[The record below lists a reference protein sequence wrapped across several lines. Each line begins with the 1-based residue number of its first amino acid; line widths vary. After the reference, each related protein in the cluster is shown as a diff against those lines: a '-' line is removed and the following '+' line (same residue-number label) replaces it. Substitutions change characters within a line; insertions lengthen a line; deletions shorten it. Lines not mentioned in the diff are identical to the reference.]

1 MIKKFISQGLIGIP
15 DCSIEFGDEKKVI
28 ITGPNGSG
36 KTSLLRQITHPL
48 SSANKFNRLKK
59 GVEEGYQEMEI
70 NYYGREYKI
79 KHLYALTGKTV
90 KVSSYLMKK
99 VDGEYVHLV
108 ENGLVTN
115 FKSVVERE
123 LDYYDYLFDIFNI
136 GSHNRGLIELTNSN
150 RLEYLK
156 KVTNSETLTI
166 LKENA
171 NTNFT
176 SLVANGKYISSE
188 LEKYEPLEEM
198 KRKVKLLESESLK
211 LTKEREQYQLELGS
225 LENIEDNSDDLSF
238 MIQEKNKL
246 LEEYDILESVLKDV
260 VEDIAIL
267 PNSSYNSIYPI
278 YYKSNLSLYTKLTE
292 MTNRVLKLNEDLM
305 QIKEVDNKSL
315 NDEKKELHHKINT
328 INNKYKDKTYPDL
341 DLEDLYKL
349 SDKIDYII
357 RILDKV
363 DDDKLVIDLIYK
375 NREEYIK
382 EIEDKLNK
390 SINEE
395 ERLNKDLKSL
405 SISENLINLKYDD
418 KCNIPKCPLRIEYEN
433 QINNLNLY
441 QILNEK
447 IIDLNEELN
456 RLKEELNLRYNY
468 INYSNDIEEILID
481 IKDNISLFIN
491 TDKLYKDKLIKLKD
505 KINDSIL
512 YTRSMEDLEEYNI
525 KLDSIIA
532 ILSVEEKNTNDRRNI
547 ILEEINSLQK
557 EEESMRI
564 KYSKVNSKFLK
575 LENLNIDESLKNI
588 KYKDLLTIK
597 EKDLKEIG
605 KLEEKIKYLKNIN
618 NRKKELNTLIIDKNK
633 ELKENTDLYYE
644 FKSKISRSKQF
655 TKEFEVI
662 QNDIIKAKA
671 VRDIVANI
679 LPAKVLKSYL
689 YDIEKL
695 VNDLLDGIMFI
706 RFDTT
711 EGIDIIC
718 TIKAEDRPASVLSQG
733 EKSLLSVALLIAF
746 KKKLKWDVIS
756 IDEGSAALDENNKDR
771 YLNMITRYIETVD
784 TIKQVFIVSHDFFVS
799 DGDDIRIIKLG
810 E

>member
-15 DCSIEFGDEKKVI
+15 DCSIEFGDEKKII

-238 MIQEKNKL
+238 MIQEKSKL
-246 LEEYDILESVLKDV
+246 LEEYDILEEVLKDI
-260 VEDIAIL
+260 VEDITIL

-292 MTNRVLKLNEDLM
+292 MTNRVLKLNEDLI

-315 NDEKKELHHKINT
+315 NNEKKELHHKINV
-328 INNKYKDKTYPDL
+328 INNKYKDKNYPDL
-341 DLEDLYKL
+341 ELEDLYKL
-349 SDKIDYII
+349 SDKVEYII

-390 SINEE
+390 VINEE
-395 ERLNKDLKSL
+395 EKLNKDLKSL
-405 SISENLINLKYDD
+405 SISENLVNLKYDD
-418 KCNIPKCPLRIEYEN
+418 KCNIHKCPLRIEYEN

-447 IIDLNEELN
+447 IPDLNEEIN

-468 INYSNDIEEILID
+468 INYSNDIKEILID
-481 IKDNISLFIN
+481 IEDNISLFIN

-532 ILSVEEKNTNDRRNI
+532 ILSVEEKNTNERRNL

-564 KYSKVNSKFLK
+564 KYSKVNSRFLK
-575 LENLNIDESLKNI
+575 LDNLVIDESLKNI

-597 EKDLKEIG
+597 EKDLKEIS
-605 KLEEKIKYLKNIN
+605 KLEDKIKYLQNIN
-618 NRKKELNTLIIDKNK
+618 NRKKELNTLIFDKNK

-644 FKSKISRSKQF
+644 FKSKISRSIQF